1 MRNITKSQ
9 PAPACLA
16 LEKIKK
22 NGKYNCGNTF
32 QRLHDDFFGKCY
44 LCEDNTATDLN
55 IEHFKPHFSGKN
67 IDRKF
72 DWKNLFY
79 ACSHCNGRKGSLDI
93 PLLDCTNPAHKIVEW
108 IKFDIKPF
116 PKELVKIEALQKT
129 DIVQNTVN
137 LLDDIYNCKARK
149 DVPFS
154 ACENAANNLRQK
166 LITEIKKFGDLL
178 EAFYEEDDKEDKDF
192 YSKKIKKH
200 LKNSSPF
207 SAFKLWIVKEN
218 DFFRAEFLDS

>member
-16 LEKIKK
+16 LEKVKK
-22 NGKYNCGNTF
+22 SGTYNCGDTF

-44 LCEDNTATDLN
+44 LCEDKTATGLN
-55 IEHFKPHFSGKN
+55 IEHFKPHFGGKN

-72 DWKNLFY
+72 DWNNLFY
-79 ACSHCNGRKGSLDI
+79 ACYHCNMRKGSLDI
-93 PLLDCTNPAHKIVEW
+93 PLLDCTNAAHKIVEW

-129 DIVQNTVN
+129 NIVQNTVD

-166 LITEIKKFGDLL
+166 LITEIKKFEKVCNEFL
-178 EAFYEEDDKEDKDF
+178 EETDKEEQRIYKR
-192 YSKKIKKH
+192 SIKRH
-200 LKNSSPF
+200 LKVSSPF
-207 SAFKLWIVKEN
+207 SAFKLWNVKQYS
-218 DFFRAEFLDS
+218 FFNATFLES